1 MAFLNPAFTNTKLV
15 TLKDIKN
22 LQGFIPVETPI
33 GGEKEAEVRSV
44 EKKAR
49 FLNLGV
55 RGGCVLYITEK
66 QTIKGTT
73 ISGNRV
79 TIEALPGLL
88 PIWFRS
94 LDVDGFKEGTVTALY

>member
-22 LQGFIPVETPI
+22 LQGPIPLETPI
-33 GGEKEAEVRSV
+33 GEGKATEVRPV

-49 FLNLGV
+49 VLNLGV

-66 QTIKGTT
+66 QIIKGTT
-73 ISGNRV
+73 ISGDRV

-94 LDVDGFKEGTVTALY
+94 LDVEGFKEGTVTALY